1 MAAWEVLPLGKK
13 KKNMKSFRNEF
24 KETKSLKIKITKP
37 VF

>member
-1 MAAWEVLPLGKK
+1 MAAWEVLLLGK
-13 KKNMKSFRNEF
+13 KKNMKSFRNKF